1 MRKYRVEV
9 STWFLHHVFF
19 TFPSTF
25 THSLL
30 HVSLGF
36 CIIVHFENLNV
47 LGVLQIYGPL
57 HRQTTM
63 EQVKRKKNKNQN
75 SQCILSL
82 VILPLLIPQFM
93 PMKNVQPLQWELLKI
108 QPKNHIN

>member
-36 CIIVHFENLNV
+36 CIIVPFENLNV
-47 LGVLQIYGPL
+47 MGILQIVGPL
-57 HRQTTM
+57 HRHTTM
-63 EQVKRKKNKNQN
+63 EQVKRKKKKKRT
-75 SQCILSL
+75 LKAFL
-82 VILPLLIPQFM
+82 V
-93 PMKNVQPLQWELLKI
+93 
-108 QPKNHIN
+108 

>member
-36 CIIVHFENLNV
+36 CIKVPFENLNV
-47 LGVLQIYGPL
+47 MDVLQIYGPL
-57 HRQTTM
+57 HTHTTT
-63 EQVKRKKNKNQN
+63 EQVKRKNKNKTETRT
-75 SQCILSL
+75 LKAFL
-82 VILPLLIPQFM
+82 VQLFSYYLYHSSCL
-93 PMKNVQPLQWELLKI
+93 
-108 QPKNHIN
+108 